1 VTALIT
7 QYTPSVFNLGASFL
21 ARFLVSYGVG
31 SLITITIEIIVAVNI
46 QLGKKR

>member
-21 ARFLVSYGVG
+21 ARFLVGYGVG
-31 SLITITIEIIVAVNI
+31 SLIITMEIIVAVNI